1 MTQRRAERIRW
12 RSPALGPVTE
22 LNLERGRLR
31 AHVTGD
37 GPAIVFVHGALVNAN
52 LWRKVVP
59 SLDGF
64 TRVALDMPLGSHVEA
79 MPDRDLSVPGAASLI
94 GEAVEALG
102 LRGVTLVGNDTGGAL
117 CQVAA
122 AARPG
127 WLGRLVL
134 TSCDA
139 FENFPPGPLRHLIP
153 LFRLPGA
160 IPVAFAGMRSRRL
173 RQLPIAYGLGVN
185 RPIDR
190 EAEDT
195 YALPMLLRRE
205 IRADLRRF
213 LHDHGPPHTIA
224 AAERLREFD
233 RPALIAWSANDR
245 FFPRSDAERLAST
258 IPGARLEWVEDSRTF
273 SPEDQP
279 ERLAELVG
287 DFVRDTA
294 TGAAA

>member
-1 MTQRRAERIRW
+1 MD
-12 RSPALGPVTE
+12 V
-22 LNLERGRLR
+22 
-31 AHVTGD
+31 HVAGA

-59 SLDGF
+59 ELDGF
-64 TRVALDMPLGSHVEA
+64 TRVALDMPLGSHAEP
-79 MPDRDLSVPGAASLI
+79 MPDRDLSVPGAARLI

-102 LRGVTLVGNDTGGAL
+102 LRDVTLVGNDTGGAL
-117 CQVAA
+117 CQIAA
-122 AARPG
+122 STRPG

-153 LFRLPGA
+153 IFRLPGV

-185 RPIDR
+185 EPIDR
-190 EAEDT
+190 DAEDT
-195 YALPMLLRRE
+195 YALPMLARRE

-213 LHDHGPPHTIA
+213 LRDPGPPHTIA
-224 AAERLREFD
+224 AAERLRDFD
-233 RPALIAWSANDR
+233 RPALIAWSADDR
-245 FFPRSDAERLAST
+245 FFPLADAERLATT
-258 IPGARLEWVEDSRTF
+258 IPGARLELIADSRTF

-279 ERLAELVG
+279 ERLAELIAG
-287 DFVRDTA
+287 FVRDTKD
-294 TGAAA
+294 GADV